1 MSVGATMHTRHFWA
15 QLWVGIDGCAW
26 WAPDDRGLT
35 VLLAG
40 YSTASPAER
49 AHVNATRMCRIIG
62 ASTLVCAIYAAVVAL
77 LVYAYVLGTLDRTAL
92 FLVAGIGAI
101 VPVAALCGA
110 GYRANMGTYA

>member
-1 MSVGATMHTRHFWA
+1 MWGVIAGVLVVVSVVLLSGRGA
-15 QLWVGIDGCAW
+15 G
-26 WAPDDRGLT
+26 
-35 VLLAG
+35 LLAG

-49 AHVNATRMCRIIG
+49 AHVNAMRLCRIIG

-92 FLVAGIGAI
+92 FLAAGIGAI
-101 VPVAALCGA
+101 VPVSALCVA